1 MSRQFGALI
10 AGAALVLS
18 LLTAAQA
25 QPAPPGGEPAPA
37 APSPAAPAPTTPAP
51 ATPAPD
57 TATPPAAAPP
67 ATSANPDDPFGQETE
82 MPEKTILYFKGTG
95 NWDAAFD
102 TIIDGFKTLKAYMD
116 KQDLQPAGPAMVIYT
131 ATDDASFSFQ
141 AAFPIA
147 QAPKDMPKGDIAVG
161 KAPTGKA
168 LHFVHR
174 GSYDSMDTTYEAI
187 TNYLDEKNLDA
198 KDLFIEQY
206 QTDPMTTSED
216 KLVIDVFVP
225 VK

>member
-1 MSRQFGALI
+1 MSRQFGAPI

-18 LLTAAQA
+18 MLIAAQA
-25 QPAPPGGEPAPA
+25 QPAPP
-37 APSPAAPAPTTPAP
+37 AAPANPPAEQPAP
-51 ATPAPD
+51 ATPAPAAPATPAPD
-57 TATPPAAAPP
+57 AAAPATPPAAAPGNP
-67 ATSANPDDPFGQETE
+67 ADPFGEEVE
-82 MPEKTILYFKGTG
+82 MPEKTIIYFKGTG

-116 KQDLQPAGPAMVIYT
+116 KQDIQPSGPATVIYT

-141 AAFPIA
+141 AAFPIDTP
-147 QAPKDMPKGDIAVG
+147 PKDMPKGDITVG

-198 KDLFIEQY
+198 KDLFIERY
-206 QTDPMTTSED
+206 QTNPLTTSED
-216 KLVIDVFVP
+216 KLVIDVLVP